1 MGITQNIGASSLIKA
16 GVVDNAAARPASPY
30 EGQVIFQKDTDQL
43 LVWNGTAWVIPN
55 SPAQNPQGLEFI
67 SSTTIGSGVASHTVS
82 NCFSSTY
89 DNYVVTI
96 ANPVFTVSSG
106 IIGFTF
112 NGLTSGYYGS
122 QSYDLYTGGNNGY
135 NRMNNASNFYVGITA
150 TDNASATIITVYS
163 PNKSLYHMF
172 TSSFYGSGY
181 TGIAAGQTIDQTAR
195 TGFVITPS
203 TGTITGGTVTVYGYR
218 KS

>member
-1 MGITQNIGASSLIKA
+1 VNYVSAASPAFTGVPTAPTAADGTNTTQLATTA
-16 GVVDNAAARPASPY
+16 FANAA
-30 EGQVIFQKDTDQL
+30 GG
-43 LVWNGTAWVIPN
+43 LVYITSATIGTAV
-55 SPAQNPQGLEFI
+55 
-67 SSTTIGSGVASHTVS
+67 SSVTVS
-82 NCFSSTY
+82 SCFSSTY

-96 ANPVFTVSSG
+96 ANPVFSVTAG
-106 IIGFTF
+106 TIGFTF

-135 NRMNNASNFYVGITA
+135 NRMNNATNFYVGITA
-150 TDNASATIITVYS
+150 TDNASAAVITLYA

-181 TGIAAGQTIDQTAR
+181 TGIASGQTVDQTAR

-203 TGTITGGTVTVYGYR
+203 SGTITGGTITVYGYR
-218 KS
+218 K